1 MPAVNFYVRWPDGKE
16 EQCYSP
22 STVIYQAFKPGD
34 SMPLS
39 EFMEKAEVALSQ
51 ASERV
56 KASYGYYCSS
66 ASDQNSQL
74 RLRAAEFEDQSRQV
88 TVLSMTEIPR

>member
-1 MPAVNFYVRWPDGKE
+1 MPAVNFYIRWPDGKE

-39 EFMEKAEVALSQ
+39 EFMQKAEAALEQ

-66 ASDQNSQL
+66 AADQSGQLQRRASEYDDHSQL
-74 RLRAAEFEDQSRQV
+74 I
-88 TVLSMTEIPR
+88 TILSMSDIAR